1 MFTKQFWIDAFERAS
16 KTFAQSLVSA
26 PIAAATMAVFTA
38 GSGAELKFIFLN
50 AFIAAVVSIFTSIGS
65 NKIGTVGTASV
76 VHTPINVTLEELA
89 RVEPAPN
96 VANPDRIT
104 GAIPPSLAGG

>member
-26 PIAAATMAVFTA
+26 PISAAIMGALTA
-38 GSGAELKFIFLN
+38 GSGAELKFILLN
-50 AFIAAVVSIFTSIGS
+50 ALIAAIASVAVSVGSI
-65 NKIGTVGTASV
+65 NLGTKGTASV
-76 VHTPINVTLEELA
+76 VQTPINVTLEELA

-96 VANPDRIT
+96 VANPDRVA
-104 GAIPPSLAGG
+104 GAIPPSLAGR

>member
-26 PIAAATMAVFTA
+26 PLAGAVMGLLTA
-38 GSGAELKFIFLN
+38 GSGAELKFILLN
-50 AFIAAVVSIFTSIGS
+50 AFIVAVISVFTSIGS
-65 NKIGTVGTASV
+65 INLGTKGTASIV
-76 VHTPINVTLEELA
+76 QTPIDVTLDELA

-96 VANPDRIT
+96 VPNPDKVA
-104 GAIPPSLAGG
+104 GAIPPSLAGR